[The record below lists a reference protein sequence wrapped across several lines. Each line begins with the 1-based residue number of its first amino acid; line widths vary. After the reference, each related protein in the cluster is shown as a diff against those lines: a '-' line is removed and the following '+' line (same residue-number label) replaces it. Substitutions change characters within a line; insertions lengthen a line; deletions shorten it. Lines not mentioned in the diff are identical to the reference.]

1 MGRVTA
7 DTLLASSAP
16 MMGRV
21 TTDALMTSS
30 EPPVGRVSGD
40 ALMTTSSI
48 PHRVIVWCNITSAV
62 WWNLECSFLCMW
74 RAVQINVAVARLTA
88 KRNRYLSHD
97 YAAMMLN
104 VYRTHV
110 PALKIRGTRKG
121 CRVQQENNIAYL
133 PAAALHGG
141 APIQTKQNCATV
153 WSARDLQPYVVQGA
167 LESDKNYVYNRYIH
181 GSMLVSSDSNVAINM
196 PLEQLCKKLT
206 KPQLLTIAICHNMS
220 NVNKHIRTASVHHC
234 LITNAILA
242 LNILQ
247 NLFQSTKP
255 KRR

>member
-1 MGRVTA
+1 MWVHSWACILIIISMLALLRAAASTPVLDAVEYLPPPPHIARFQYNDISSPNMGRVTA

-88 KRNRYLSHD
+88 KRNGYLSHD
-97 YAAMMLN
+97 YAAMML
-104 VYRTHV
+104 
-110 PALKIRGTRKG
+110 
-121 CRVQQENNIAYL
+121 
-133 PAAALHGG
+133 
-141 APIQTKQNCATV
+141 
-153 WSARDLQPYVVQGA
+153 
-167 LESDKNYVYNRYIH
+167 RYIARMYRH
-181 GSMLVSSDSNVAINM
+181 
-196 PLEQLCKKLT
+196 
-206 KPQLLTIAICHNMS
+206 
-220 NVNKHIRTASVHHC
+220 
-234 LITNAILA
+234 
-242 LNILQ
+242 
-247 NLFQSTKP
+247 
-255 KRR
+255 